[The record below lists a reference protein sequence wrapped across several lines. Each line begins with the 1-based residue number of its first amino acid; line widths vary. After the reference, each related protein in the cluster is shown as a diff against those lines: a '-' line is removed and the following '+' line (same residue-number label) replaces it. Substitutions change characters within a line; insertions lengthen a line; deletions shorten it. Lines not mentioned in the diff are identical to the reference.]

1 MQNEFDQKNGI
12 QHTTWSLAVTH
23 KLVLNSSQNN
33 PPGMQSLFPLGR
45 TDQKKTQEYQKQ
57 HELGKRHHHQD
68 SY

>member
-45 TDQKKTQEYQKQ
+45 TDQKKNPRIPKAT
-57 HELGKRHHHQD
+57 
-68 SY
+68 